1 MSRDALITLLYA
13 GVGTLLALTAIPMWL
28 RLVPPNAWYGFRT
41 GRTLSNESVWYA
53 ANQTAGRD
61 LFIAGVLSLLTAIIL
76 FVIKDRWP
84 YNLAI
89 INAIVLLV
97 SVGIATIH
105 SFYALAQISK
115 L

>member
-1 MSRDALITLLYA
+1 MQQIKRL
-13 GVGTLLALTAIPMWL
+13 GGT
-28 RLVPPNAWYGFRT
+28 F
-41 GRTLSNESVWYA
+41 
-53 ANQTAGRD
+53 
-61 LFIAGVLSLLTAIIL
+61 FIAGVLSFLTALIL
-76 FVIKDRWP
+76 LVTKDPWP